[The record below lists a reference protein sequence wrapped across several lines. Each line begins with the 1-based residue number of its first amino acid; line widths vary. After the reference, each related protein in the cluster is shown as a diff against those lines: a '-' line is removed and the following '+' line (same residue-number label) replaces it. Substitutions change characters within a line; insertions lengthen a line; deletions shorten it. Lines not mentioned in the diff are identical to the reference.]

1 MQINMNIKISF
12 KDKLLAF
19 VRVRVHLKFG
29 VCMCVWAL
37 DMKKEAYAEVMQTE
51 ILLFMKIPSMI
62 MTLMILLP
70 SHRL

>member
-12 KDKLLAF
+12 KDKLLAS

-29 VCMCVWAL
+29 VCVWAL
-37 DMKKEAYAEVMQTE
+37 NMKKDAYAEVMQTE